1 MNPKLNKTIIVL
13 HISAVIYFLLG
24 IALLTLT
31 ILPRYIPY
39 GALLLIAL
47 VSIAIGVFVEII
59 IKGLKD
65 NKFWAWVA
73 GLIISGLYVP
83 SLFIILGIIG
93 LIGLLDKEV
102 RKDFLK
108 NLTSPLEHS
117 ST

>member
-1 MNPKLNKTIIVL
+1 MNPKLNKTIIIL

-24 IALLTLT
+24 IALLTVLS
-31 ILPRYIPY
+31 RYIRF
-39 GALLLIAL
+39 GASIIAL
-47 VSIAIGVFVEII
+47 VSIGMGVFVEIV

-73 GLIISGLYVP
+73 GLIICGIYVP

-108 NLTSPLEHS
+108 K
-117 ST
+117 

>member
-24 IALLTLT
+24 IALLTVLKY
-31 ILPRYIPY
+31 YIPF
-39 GALLLIAL
+39 GAFIAL
-47 VSIAIGVFVEII
+47 ISIGMGVFVEVI

-73 GLIISGLYVP
+73 GLIICGLYVP

-102 RKDFLK
+102 RKGFLK
-108 NLTSPLEHS
+108 K
-117 ST
+117 